1 MSVDALKVRFAFIE
15 TSPPFAK
22 ENQRERE
29 KRNKTLR
36 TQKKR
41 TFSGTG
47 AEAPSSSASA
57 FSRSSV
63 GSSTIFSLVIQMCF
77 DLIDDFTERKKERKK
92 E

>member
-1 MSVDALKVRFAFIE
+1 
-15 TSPPFAK
+15 
-22 ENQRERE
+22 
-29 KRNKTLR
+29 
-36 TQKKR
+36 
-41 TFSGTG
+41 
-47 AEAPSSSASA
+47 SA